1 MEDQILDIP
10 ATMSRRLRFA
20 GFWIRFIASVI
31 DSIIVGGINLM
42 LASSFFSDYDA
53 FNPHLEANILYVI
66 VGMGYFCGMESSGSQ
81 ATLGKLALGI
91 KVGNSKGESI
101 SFPTALGRYVGKI
114 LSALILLIGFMMA
127 GWNPKKQA
135 LHDKLAG
142 TYVFYA

>member
-10 ATMSRRLRFA
+10 TTINRKLHFA
-20 GFWIRFIASVI
+20 GFWIRFVASII

-42 LASSFFSDYDA
+42 LASSFFSDYNA
-53 FNPHLEANILYVI
+53 FNPPLEANILYLI
-66 VGMGYFCGMESSGSQ
+66 VGLGYFCGMESSGSQ

-91 KVGNSKGESI
+91 KVGNNKGESI
-101 SFPTALGRYVGKI
+101 SFSIALGRYVGKI
-114 LSALILLIGFMMA
+114 LSALILFIGFMMA
-127 GWNPKKQA
+127 GWHHKKQA